1 MLKIEQNSSLLTSSE
16 LKEKISG
23 KNSEF
28 SEALAKVEQFK
39 KDLEELGPLRLAFKL
54 NMDKIK
60 EKVEEKR
67 VELMELYD
75 VANLSGDEKAKTI
88 VAIEEMLEAYKK
100 QLLEQM
106 QAAKE
111 LEDENKKQAQKSP
124 SAKVDVM
131 RAFAFLDTKNTTQSK
146 AQNKQDEL
154 LKSLLQ
160 E

>member
-1 MLKIEQNSSLLTSSE
+1 MIKIEQNTTLLTSSE
-16 LKEKISG
+16 IKEKISG

-28 SEALAKVEQFK
+28 SKALAKVEQFK

-60 EKVEEKR
+60 EKIEEKR
-67 VELMELYD
+67 AELAKIFKLAE
-75 VANLSGDEKAKTI
+75 LSGDEKARTI
-88 VAIEEMLEAYKK
+88 ASIEEMLEAYKK

-111 LEDENKKQAQKSP
+111 LEDEKQAQKSP
-124 SAKVDVM
+124 SSKVDVM
-131 RAFAFLDTKNTTQSK
+131 RAFAFLDTKNAAQNK

-154 LKSLLQ
+154 LKSLL
-160 E
+160 

>member
-1 MLKIEQNSSLLTSSE
+1 MIKIEQNTTLLTSSE
-16 LKEKISG
+16 QKISG

-28 SEALAKVEQFK
+28 NKTLTKVEQFK

-60 EKVEEKR
+60 EKIEEKR
-67 VELMELYD
+67 AELAQLFKLAE
-75 VANLSGDEKAKTI
+75 LSGDEKARTI
-88 VAIEEMLEAYKK
+88 ASIEEMLEAYKK

-111 LEDENKKQAQKSP
+111 LEDEKQAQKSP

-131 RAFAFLDTKNTTQSK
+131 RAFAFLDTKNAAQNK

-154 LKSLLQ
+154 LKSLL
-160 E
+160 

>member
-1 MLKIEQNSSLLTSSE
+1 MIKIGQNTALFTSSE
-16 LKEKISG
+16 LKEKRSG

-28 SEALAKVEQFK
+28 SKTLAKVEQFK

-60 EKVEEKR
+60 EKIEEKR
-67 VELMELYD
+67 AELVQIFE
-75 VANLSGDEKAKTI
+75 VAKLSGDEKARTI
-88 VAIEEMLEAYKK
+88 ASIEEMLEAYKK

-111 LEDENKKQAQKSP
+111 LEDEKQAQKSP

-131 RAFAFLDTKNTTQSK
+131 RAFAFLDTKNAAQNK

-154 LKSLLQ
+154 LKSLL
-160 E
+160 

>member
-1 MLKIEQNSSLLTSSE
+1 MIKIEQNTTLFTSSE
-16 LKEKISG
+16 QKISG

-28 SEALAKVEQFK
+28 SKTLAKVEQFK

-60 EKVEEKR
+60 EKIEEKR
-67 VELMELYD
+67 AELAQLFKLAE
-75 VANLSGDEKAKTI
+75 LSGDEKARTI
-88 VAIEEMLEAYKK
+88 ASIEEMLEAYKK

-111 LEDENKKQAQKSP
+111 LEDEKQAQKSP

-131 RAFAFLDTKNTTQSK
+131 RAFAFLDTKNATQNK

-154 LKSLLQ
+154 LKSLL
-160 E
+160 

>member
-1 MLKIEQNSSLLTSSE
+1 MIKIEQNTTLFTSSE
-16 LKEKISG
+16 QKISG
-23 KNSEF
+23 KNNEF
-28 SEALAKVEQFK
+28 SEILAKVEQFK

-60 EKVEEKR
+60 EKIEEKR
-67 VELMELYD
+67 AELAQLFKLAE
-75 VANLSGDEKAKTI
+75 LSGDEKARTI
-88 VAIEEMLEAYKK
+88 ASIEEMLEAYKK

-111 LEDENKKQAQKSP
+111 LEDEKQAQKSP

-131 RAFAFLDTKNTTQSK
+131 RAFAFLDTKNTAQNK

-154 LKSLLQ
+154 LKSLL
-160 E
+160 

>member
-1 MLKIEQNSSLLTSSE
+1 MIKIGQNTTPLTSSE
-16 LKEKISG
+16 QKISG

-28 SEALAKVEQFK
+28 SKTLAKVEQFK

-60 EKVEEKR
+60 QKVEEKR
-67 VELMELYD
+67 AELVQIFE
-75 VANLSGDEKAKTI
+75 VAKLSGDEKARKI
-88 VAIEEMLEAYKK
+88 ASIEEMLEAYKK

-111 LEDENKKQAQKSP
+111 LEDEKQAQKSP

-131 RAFAFLDTKNTTQSK
+131 RAFAFLDTKNTAQNK

-154 LKSLLQ
+154 LKSLL
-160 E
+160 

>member
-1 MLKIEQNSSLLTSSE
+1 MIKIEQNTTPLTSSE
-16 LKEKISG
+16 QKISG

-28 SEALAKVEQFK
+28 SKTLAKVEQFK

-60 EKVEEKR
+60 EKIEEKR
-67 VELMELYD
+67 AELTKLFE
-75 VANLSGDEKAKTI
+75 VAKLSGDEKARTI
-88 VAIEEMLEAYKK
+88 ASIEEMLEAYKK

-111 LEDENKKQAQKSP
+111 LEDEKQAQKSP

-131 RAFAFLDTKNTTQSK
+131 RAFAFLDTKNTAQNT

-154 LKSLLQ
+154 LKTLL
-160 E
+160 

>member
-1 MLKIEQNSSLLTSSE
+1 MIKIEQNSSLLTSSE
-16 LKEKISG
+16 IKKISG

-28 SEALAKVEQFK
+28 SETLAKVEQFK

-67 VELMELYD
+67 AELMELYD
-75 VANLSGDEKAKTI
+75 VANLIGDEKAKTI
-88 VAIEEMLEAYKK
+88 SAIEEMLEAYKK

-111 LEDENKKQAQKSP
+111 LEEESKKDTQKSA

-131 RAFAFLDTKNTTQSK
+131 KAFAFLDAKNATQNK
-146 AQNKQDEL
+146 TQNKQDEL
-154 LKSLLQ
+154 LKFLLQ
-160 E
+160 

>member
-1 MLKIEQNSSLLTSSE
+1 MIKIEQNTTLFTSSE
-16 LKEKISG
+16 QKISG
-23 KNSEF
+23 KNGEF
-28 SEALAKVEQFK
+28 SKTLAKVEQFK

-67 VELMELYD
+67 AELAEIFE
-75 VANLSGDEKAKTI
+75 VAKLSGDEKARTI
-88 VAIEEMLEAYKK
+88 ASIEEMLEAYKK

-111 LEDENKKQAQKSP
+111 LEDEKQAQKSP

-131 RAFAFLDTKNTTQSK
+131 GAFAFWILKTPRKTKRKTSK
-146 AQNKQDEL
+146 M
-154 LKSLLQ
+154 SC
-160 E
+160 

>member
-1 MLKIEQNSSLLTSSE
+1 MIKIQQNTTLLTSIE
-16 LKEKISG
+16 QKISG

-28 SEALAKVEQFK
+28 SKALAKVEQFK

-60 EKVEEKR
+60 EKIEEKR
-67 VELMELYD
+67 AELAQLFKLAE
-75 VANLSGDEKAKTI
+75 LSGDEKARTI
-88 VAIEEMLEAYKK
+88 ASIEEMLEAYKK

-111 LEDENKKQAQKSP
+111 LEEENKKQAQKSP

-131 RAFAFLDTKNTTQSK
+131 RAFAFLDTKNAAQNK

-154 LKSLLQ
+154 LKSLL
-160 E
+160 

>member
-1 MLKIEQNSSLLTSSE
+1 MIKIEQNTTLLTSSE
-16 LKEKISG
+16 LKEKRSG

-28 SEALAKVEQFK
+28 SKPLAKVEQFK

-60 EKVEEKR
+60 EKIEEKR
-67 VELMELYD
+67 AELAQLFKLAE
-75 VANLSGDEKAKTI
+75 LSGDEKARTI
-88 VAIEEMLEAYKK
+88 ASIEEMLEAYKK

-111 LEDENKKQAQKSP
+111 LEDEKQAQKSP

-131 RAFAFLDTKNTTQSK
+131 RAFAFLDTKNAAQNK

-154 LKSLLQ
+154 LKSLL
-160 E
+160 

>member
-1 MLKIEQNSSLLTSSE
+1 MIKIEQNTKLLTSSE
-16 LKEKISG
+16 FKEKISG

-28 SEALAKVEQFK
+28 SKTLAKVEQFK

-60 EKVEEKR
+60 EKIEEKR
-67 VELMELYD
+67 AELTKLFE
-75 VANLSGDEKAKTI
+75 VAKLSGDEKARTI
-88 VAIEEMLEAYKK
+88 ASIEEMLEAYKK

-111 LEDENKKQAQKSP
+111 LEDEKQAQKSP

-131 RAFAFLDTKNTTQSK
+131 RAFAFLDTKNAAQNK

-154 LKSLLQ
+154 LKSLL
-160 E
+160 

>member
-1 MLKIEQNSSLLTSSE
+1 MIKIEQNTMLLTSIE
-16 LKEKISG
+16 KKISG
-23 KNSEF
+23 KNSEI
-28 SEALAKVEQFK
+28 SKTLAKVEQFK

-60 EKVEEKR
+60 EKIEEKR
-67 VELMELYD
+67 AELAQLFKLAE
-75 VANLSGDEKAKTI
+75 LSGNEKAKTI
-88 VAIEEMLEAYKK
+88 ASIEEMLEAYKK

-111 LEDENKKQAQKSP
+111 LEDEKQAQKSP

-131 RAFAFLDTKNTTQSK
+131 RAFAFLDTKNAAQNK

-154 LKSLLQ
+154 LKSLL
-160 E
+160 

>member
-1 MLKIEQNSSLLTSSE
+1 MIKIEQNTTLLTSSE
-16 LKEKISG
+16 LKEKRSG
-23 KNSEF
+23 KNGEF
-28 SEALAKVEQFK
+28 SKTLAKVEQFK

-60 EKVEEKR
+60 EKIEEKR
-67 VELMELYD
+67 AELAKIFKLAE
-75 VANLSGDEKAKTI
+75 LSGDEKARTI
-88 VAIEEMLEAYKK
+88 ASIEEMLEAYKK

-111 LEDENKKQAQKSP
+111 LEDEKQVQKSP

-131 RAFAFLDTKNTTQSK
+131 RAFAFLDTKNAAQNK

-154 LKSLLQ
+154 LKSLL
-160 E
+160 

>member
-1 MLKIEQNSSLLTSSE
+1 MIKIGQNTTPLTSSE

-28 SEALAKVEQFK
+28 SKALAKVEQFK
-39 KDLEELGPLRLAFKL
+39 KDLDELGPLRLAFKL

-60 EKVEEKR
+60 EKIEEKR
-67 VELMELYD
+67 AELAQIFKLAE
-75 VANLSGDEKAKTI
+75 LSGDEKAKTI
-88 VAIEEMLEAYKK
+88 ASIEEMLEAYKK

-111 LEDENKKQAQKSP
+111 LEDEKQAQKSP

-131 RAFAFLDTKNTTQSK
+131 RAFAFLDTKNAMQNK
-146 AQNKQDEL
+146 AKNKQDEL
-154 LKSLLQ
+154 LKSLL
-160 E
+160 

>member
-1 MLKIEQNSSLLTSSE
+1 MIKIEQNTTLLTSSE
-16 LKEKISG
+16 QKISG

-28 SEALAKVEQFK
+28 SKALAKVEQFK
-39 KDLEELGPLRLAFKL
+39 KDLDELGPLRLAFKL

-60 EKVEEKR
+60 EKIEEKR
-67 VELMELYD
+67 AELAQLFKLAE
-75 VANLSGDEKAKTI
+75 LSGDEKARTI
-88 VAIEEMLEAYKK
+88 ASIEEMLEAYKK

-111 LEDENKKQAQKSP
+111 LEDEKQAQKSP

-131 RAFAFLDTKNTTQSK
+131 RAFAFLDTKNAAQNK

-154 LKSLLQ
+154 LKSLL
-160 E
+160 

>member
-1 MLKIEQNSSLLTSSE
+1 MIKIEQNTTLLTSSE
-16 LKEKISG
+16 FKEEISG

-28 SEALAKVEQFK
+28 SKTLAKVEQFK

-60 EKVEEKR
+60 EKIEEKR
-67 VELMELYD
+67 AELAQLFKLAE
-75 VANLSGDEKAKTI
+75 LSGNEKAKTI
-88 VAIEEMLEAYKK
+88 ASIEEMLEAYKK

-111 LEDENKKQAQKSP
+111 LEDEKQAQKSP

-131 RAFAFLDTKNTTQSK
+131 RAFAFLDTKNT

-154 LKSLLQ
+154 LKSLL
-160 E
+160 

>member
-1 MLKIEQNSSLLTSSE
+1 MIKIEQNTTLFTSSE
-16 LKEKISG
+16 QKISS

-28 SEALAKVEQFK
+28 SKTLAKVEQFK

-60 EKVEEKR
+60 EKIEEKR
-67 VELMELYD
+67 AELTELFKL
-75 VANLSGDEKAKTI
+75 AELSGDEKARTI
-88 VAIEEMLEAYKK
+88 ASIEEMLEAYKK

-111 LEDENKKQAQKSP
+111 LEDEKQAQKSP
-124 SAKVDVM
+124 SAKVDMM
-131 RAFAFLDTKNTTQSK
+131 RAFTFLDTKNATQNK

-154 LKSLLQ
+154 LKSLL
-160 E
+160 

>member
-1 MLKIEQNSSLLTSSE
+1 MIKIEQNTTLLTSSE
-16 LKEKISG
+16 QKISG

-28 SEALAKVEQFK
+28 SKALAKVEQFK
-39 KDLEELGPLRLAFKL
+39 KDLDELGPLRLAFKL

-60 EKVEEKR
+60 EKIEEKR
-67 VELMELYD
+67 AELAKLFKLAE
-75 VANLSGDEKAKTI
+75 LSGDEKARTI
-88 VAIEEMLEAYKK
+88 ASIEEMLEAYKK

-111 LEDENKKQAQKSP
+111 LEDEKQAQKSP

-131 RAFAFLDTKNTTQSK
+131 RAFAFLDTKNAAQNK

-154 LKSLLQ
+154 LKSLL
-160 E
+160 